1 MRQTTLGRT
10 NLKTTQAGLGC
21 GGFSVLGLK
30 KYGEA
35 HAANIVRQAYNHGV
49 RFFDTAAVYG
59 TEPAVGIG
67 LSGLQRDSYVI
78 STKMRMGDEWR
89 ENPSQHFT
97 KSLDNS
103 LTALKTD
110 YVDIY
115 NLHGITPEYYPI
127 TKELL
132 VPEML
137 KAQESGKIRFL
148 GITEH
153 FSADSNHTM
162 LEAALDDDIF
172 DVIMVGYNLL
182 NPSAAKSILP
192 RAIAQNVG
200 VQCMHAVR
208 QSLSN
213 PPQLKIDIQRILDK
227 GQGGPGLHASE
238 NALDFLMQLRQ
249 DGTQAASSVMD
260 AAYRYCA
267 HKAGI
272 NIVLTG
278 TSSEAH
284 LVDNLNSINSQAL
297 PDYIM
302 EKLELLFGNVNC
314 VSGQ

>member
-49 RFFDTAAVYG
+49 RFYDTAAVYG

-67 LSGLQRDSYVI
+67 LLGLNRDSYVI
-78 STKMRMGDEWR
+78 STKMQMGNEWLK
-89 ENPSQHFT
+89 NPSQHFA
-97 KSLDNS
+97 KSLNNS
-103 LTALKTD
+103 LIALKTD
-110 YVDIY
+110 YIDIY
-115 NLHGITPEYYPI
+115 NLHGITPEDYAI

-137 KAQESGKIRFL
+137 KAQAAGKIRFL

-153 FSADSNHTM
+153 FSADSSHTM
-162 LEAALDDDIF
+162 LDTALDDDIF

-182 NPSAAKSILP
+182 NPSAAKNILP
-192 RAIAQNVG
+192 KALAQNVG

-208 QSLSN
+208 ESLSS

-227 GQGGPGLHASE
+227 NQGGLGLEASE
-238 NALDFLMQLRQ
+238 NALDFLMQPGP
-249 DGTQAASSVMD
+249 DGTKAANSVMD

-284 LVDNLNSINSQAL
+284 LADNLRSINSKAL

-302 EKLELLFGNVNC
+302 EKLELLFGDVNC